1 MKRFEFR
8 LARVQKLR
16 ERVREQKRLLHAEAL
31 QYQRKVEEQIGVIE
45 QVRDAEREILRQ
57 SVTSPEIAVDKVI
70 ASRTYDGLLGNFRRN
85 LDRQLHQVQQVVET
99 RRLEL
104 VASERDVRILEKLE
118 EKMRQR
124 YNEVVD
130 HSERVL
136 MDELAG
142 QSVAR
147 RKELFG

>member
-16 ERVREQKRLLHAEAL
+16 ERVREQKRLLHAEAV
-31 QYQRKVEEQIGVIE
+31 QYQRNVEQQIGVIE
-45 QVRDAEREILRQ
+45 QVRDAEKEILRQ
-57 SVTSPEIAVDKVI
+57 SVTSPEISVDKVI

-85 LDRQLHQVQQVVET
+85 LDRQLHQVEQVVET
-99 RRLEL
+99 RRQDL
-104 VASERDVRILEKLE
+104 VAAERDVRILEKLE
-118 EKMRQR
+118 EKLRSR
-124 YNEVVD
+124 YNDVLD
-130 HSERVL
+130 HGERVL